1 MNKFANIFA
10 VIVLMVGVA
19 FAQTTPTTTATEYY
33 GSHFAPYVEGF
44 ITNTPTSNNTV
55 NGSVGAGVE
64 SNYEHLYVDAN
75 GLFNTTQATG
85 GGYSGSFTAQA
96 YAKFGYVLL
105 GGGASFVENS
115 NSFST
120 YFNHC
125 EKAGVKGCAVLVQNS
140 ANPFVGGG
148 VQVGR
153 LRSIFTYTIP
163 AANALPG
170 QQQFNVN
177 TEFAAT
183 KHIRVV
189 VPVQITTYYD
199 GIVSPTH
206 SATVGQYGG
215 GVKLV
220 W

>member
-1 MNKFANIFA
+1 
-10 VIVLMVGVA
+10 
-19 FAQTTPTTTATEYY
+19 
-33 GSHFAPYVEGF
+33 
-44 ITNTPTSNNTV
+44 
-55 NGSVGAGVE
+55 
-64 SNYEHLYVDAN
+64 
-75 GLFNTTQATG
+75 
-85 GGYSGSFTAQA
+85 
-96 YAKFGYVLL
+96 
-105 GGGASFVENS
+105 
-115 NSFST
+115 
-120 YFNHC
+120 
-125 EKAGVKGCAVLVQNS
+125 
-140 ANPFVGGG
+140 VGGG

-189 VPVQITTYYD
+189 VPVQLQRIMD

-206 SATVGQYGG
+206 SANCRSIRRR
-215 GVKLV
+215 VKLV